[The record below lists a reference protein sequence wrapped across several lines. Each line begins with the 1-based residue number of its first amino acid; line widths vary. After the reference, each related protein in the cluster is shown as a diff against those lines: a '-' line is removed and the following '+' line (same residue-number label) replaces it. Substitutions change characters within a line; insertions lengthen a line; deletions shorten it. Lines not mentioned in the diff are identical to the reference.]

1 MSTETFNWEEA
12 QRRMREGKFV
22 ARKAWIELD
31 MYIWYMPEAKVPA
44 DWCKEP
50 HLKRLAERNGG
61 FIECLQVIRMKLSG
75 NRVKTGWF
83 AEWDSTSATDWVE
96 VHP

>member
-22 ARKAWIELD
+22 ARQLTQRNT
-31 MYIWYMPEAKVPA
+31 YLWYMPAAKVPA

-61 FIECLQVIRMKLSG
+61 FIECLEAIRMKTG
-75 NRVKTGWF
+75 DNKVMTGWYPDYADSS
-83 AEWDSTSATDWVE
+83 AEDWVE